1 MNNPV
6 RNFCIAIMAALHG
19 AAAAA
24 YTTSIADTSGY
35 VWLTSDEGA
44 GKSSF
49 VDGARW
55 SDNAIPGDTKDYL
68 VNVEGRV
75 IRNPATEN
83 GSATFGGRSLSLDN
97 GANFILKGKGSTTT
111 VSDLRIYNAFI
122 SQGDGNS
129 TKTLKGSMT
138 VFGTPSAPSIFQG
151 SGNGGV
157 RRTYVDSAISGAS
170 GTCLKIQHT
179 SGESD
184 SSGAQFYCFLRGDN
198 SGYNGSIE
206 VEGAGNGVCLVVASS
221 SSLGASPSL
230 ALDNDTARLFGASSG
245 TVAIEGAAITVAG
258 STIGVYTASGSDTG
272 LAIGGGSTIS
282 GTGTLVVKN
291 SGANGTTYRAVELGD
306 VAISG
311 IDGIAT
317 DGTGVLAL
325 GSGYSNSSIPL
336 AVAQTNDFAVADGAS
351 AGAVSVTGGAA
362 VSLAGGATFASL
374 SLDGFASGA
383 TAIRKPLAADP
394 LVVTGS
400 LSLPSGSSVAV
411 EFTDSDAE
419 SLSSSASFT
428 VLKAAG
434 AIDASAFTASAP
446 SLSSIEGGTFSVVS
460 GDGTNSLVYTLPKS
474 MVFLTAS
481 DTASSGS
488 SFASAARWSDGQ
500 TPHADALYFVKSG
513 LQLRAPDGAAG
524 AFPDSPLT
532 ILTGGKFSA
541 QGATVTV
548 PDLRLESGAIMNSTR
563 AQGSDVAG
571 AATVSGTASAPV
583 ELLLQVYHENG
594 KREMSRTLGI
604 SAAVSGTGPVRMAYE
619 SSTSS
624 DYAPNAS
631 YPGIFR
637 FSGDNAA
644 FTGTWRIENFAVKAA
659 FASAAAV
666 GGASAIHFRSN
677 GVFSAESSFTIPA
690 SVALVVENTGTVS
703 TDTARTNGGTFE
715 VAEGETLVAGAAPS
729 GDGIVRKTG
738 AGTLRL
744 AAGCNTTGQFNVKEG
759 TVLFDGS
766 FASGDANAIVRAG
779 AAIGGTGTVKKA
791 QFEDGSLFAVDL
803 DAAEPLTIDTL
814 VLAGEPALAVSGSSL
829 PDRFAVARVGTLSGT
844 LPETVVA
851 RIAGGASRH
860 VNLTLSDGVIYAS
873 SVPFVLIVR

>member
-1 MNNPV
+1 MNKTVPK
-6 RNFCIAIMAALHG
+6 FCLAFVVAAHS
-19 AAAAA
+19 AVAFA
-24 YTTSIADTSGY
+24 YTTSISDTSGY
-35 VWLTSDEGA
+35 IVQSASDGA
-44 GKSSF
+44 GNNSII
-49 VDGARW
+49 DGA
-55 SDNAIPGDTKDYL
+55 NFPGGAPVAGNDYL
-68 VNVEGRV
+68 VNNERDT
-75 IRNPATEN
+75 RSPATDKAASVFQ
-83 GSATFGGRSLSLDN
+83 GDSFTLDGGAR
-97 GANFILKGKGSTTT
+97 FILKGKGS
-111 VSDLRIYNAFI
+111 SIEIADLRIYNALV
-122 SQGDGNS
+122 SQGDGAS
-129 TKTLKGSMT
+129 DKTLKGAMT

-179 SGESD
+179 SGETD
-184 SSGAQFYCFLRGDN
+184 SPGAQFYCFLRGDN

-258 STIGVYTASGSDTG
+258 STIGVYTASGSDIG
-272 LAIGGGSTIS
+272 LSIGGGSTIS

-291 SGANGTTYRAVELGD
+291 SGANGTTYRAVEFGD

-325 GSGYSNSSIPL
+325 GSGYSNPSIPL

-351 AGAVSVTGGAA
+351 AGAVSVTGGAP

-400 LSLPSGSSVAV
+400 LSLPSGASVAV

-428 VLKAAG
+428 VLTAAG

-460 GDGTNSLVYTLPKS
+460 GDGTNSLVYTLPKA

-488 SFASAARWSDGQ
+488 SFTSAARWSDGQ

-524 AFPDSPLT
+524 AFPASPLT
-532 ILTGGKFSA
+532 ILAGGKFSA

-571 AATVSGTASAPV
+571 AATVSGTDSAPV

-594 KREMSRTLGI
+594 KREKSRTLGV
-604 SAAVSGTGPVRMAYE
+604 SADVSGTGPVRMAYE

-715 VAEGETLVAGAAPS
+715 VADGETLVAGAAPS

-766 FASGDANAIVRAG
+766 FASGDANAVVRDG

-829 PDRFAVARVGTLSGT
+829 PDRFAVAKVGSISGT
-844 LPETVVA
+844 LPEKVVA
-851 RIAGGASRH
+851 QLSGGSRH

-873 SVPFVLIVR
+873 AIPFVMVVR

>member
-1 MNNPV
+1 MNKTVPK
-6 RNFCIAIMAALHG
+6 FCLAFVVAAHS
-19 AAAAA
+19 AVAFA
-24 YTTSIADTSGY
+24 YTTSISDTSGY
-35 VWLTSDEGA
+35 IVQSASDGA
-44 GKSSF
+44 GKNSII
-49 VDGARW
+49 DGA
-55 SDNAIPGDTKDYL
+55 NFPGGAPVAGNDYL
-68 VNVEGRV
+68 VNNGRDT
-75 IRNPATEN
+75 RSPAIDKAASVFRGN
-83 GSATFGGRSLSLDN
+83 SFSLDG
-97 GANFILKGKGSTTT
+97 GARFILKGKGS
-111 VSDLRIYNAFI
+111 SIEIADFRIYNALV
-122 SQGDGNS
+122 SQGDGAS
-129 TKTLKGSMT
+129 DKTLKGAMT
-138 VFGTPSAPSIFQG
+138 VFGVPSAPSIFQG

-170 GTCLKIQHT
+170 GTCLKIQRT
-179 SGESD
+179 ASD
-184 SSGAQFYCFLRGDN
+184 GADGSGAQFYCFLRGDN

-325 GSGYSNSSIPL
+325 GSGYANPAIPL

-351 AGAVSVTGGAA
+351 AGAVSVTGGAT

-428 VLKAAG
+428 VLTAAG

-460 GDGTNSLVYTLPKS
+460 GDGTNSLVYTLPKA

-532 ILTGGKFSA
+532 ILAGGKFSA

-571 AATVSGTASAPV
+571 AATVSGSDSAPV

-594 KREMSRTLGI
+594 KREKSRTLGV

-690 SVALVVENTGTVS
+690 SVAIVVENTGTVS

-715 VAEGETLVAGAAPS
+715 VANGETLVAGAAPS

-766 FASGDANAIVRAG
+766 FASGDANAVVRDG

-791 QFEDGSLFAVDL
+791 QFEAGSLFAVDL

-829 PDRFAVARVGTLSGT
+829 PDRFAVAKVGSISGT
-844 LPETVVA
+844 LPEKVVA
-851 RIAGGASRH
+851 QLSGGGSRH

-873 SVPFVLIVR
+873 AIPFVMVVR

>member
-1 MNNPV
+1 MNKTVPK
-6 RNFCIAIMAALHG
+6 FCLAFVVAAHS
-19 AAAAA
+19 AVAFA
-24 YTTSIADTSGY
+24 YTTSISDTSGY
-35 VWLTSDEGA
+35 IVQSASDGA
-44 GKSSF
+44 GNNSII
-49 VDGARW
+49 DGA
-55 SDNAIPGDTKDYL
+55 NFPGGAPVAGNDYL
-68 VNVEGRV
+68 VNNERDT
-75 IRNPATEN
+75 RSPATDKAASVFQ
-83 GSATFGGRSLSLDN
+83 GDSFTLDGGAR
-97 GANFILKGKGSTTT
+97 FILKGKGS
-111 VSDLRIYNAFI
+111 SIEIADLRIYNALV
-122 SQGDGNS
+122 SQGDGAS
-129 TKTLKGSMT
+129 DKTLKGAMT

-179 SGESD
+179 SGETD
-184 SSGAQFYCFLRGDN
+184 SPGAQFYCFLRGDN

-258 STIGVYTASGSDTG
+258 STIGVYTASGSDIG
-272 LAIGGGSTIS
+272 LSIGGGSTIS

-291 SGANGTTYRAVELGD
+291 SGANGTTYRAVEFGD

-325 GSGYSNSSIPL
+325 GSGYSNPSIPL

-351 AGAVSVTGGAA
+351 AGAVSVTGGAP

-374 SLDGFASGA
+374 SLDGFGSGA

-400 LSLPSGSSVAV
+400 LSLPSGASVAV

-428 VLKAAG
+428 VLTAAG

-460 GDGTNSLVYTLPKS
+460 GDGTNSLVYTLPKA

-488 SFASAARWSDGQ
+488 SFTSAARWSDGQ

-524 AFPDSPLT
+524 AFPASPLT
-532 ILTGGKFSA
+532 ILAGGKFSA

-571 AATVSGTASAPV
+571 AATVSGTDSAPV

-594 KREMSRTLGI
+594 KREKSRTLGV
-604 SAAVSGTGPVRMAYE
+604 SADVSGTGPVRMAYE

-715 VAEGETLVAGAAPS
+715 VADGETLVAGAAPS

-766 FASGDANAIVRAG
+766 FASGDANALVRDG

-829 PDRFAVARVGTLSGT
+829 PDRFAVAKVGSISGT
-844 LPETVVA
+844 LPEKVVA
-851 RIAGGASRH
+851 QLSGGSRH

-873 SVPFVLIVR
+873 AIPFVMVVR

>member
-1 MNNPV
+1 MNKTVPK
-6 RNFCIAIMAALHG
+6 FCLAFVVAAHS
-19 AAAAA
+19 AVAFA
-24 YTTSIADTSGY
+24 YTTSISDTSGY
-35 VWLTSDEGA
+35 IVQSASDGA
-44 GKSSF
+44 GNNSII
-49 VDGARW
+49 DGA
-55 SDNAIPGDTKDYL
+55 NFPGGAPVAGNDYL
-68 VNVEGRV
+68 VNNERDT
-75 IRNPATEN
+75 RSPATDKAASVFQ
-83 GSATFGGRSLSLDN
+83 GDSFTLDGGAR
-97 GANFILKGKGSTTT
+97 FILKGKGS
-111 VSDLRIYNAFI
+111 SIEIADLRIYNALV
-122 SQGDGNS
+122 SQGDGAS
-129 TKTLKGSMT
+129 DKTLKGAMT

-179 SGESD
+179 SGETD
-184 SSGAQFYCFLRGDN
+184 SPGAQFYCFLRGDN
-198 SGYNGSIE
+198 SAYNGSIE

-258 STIGVYTASGSDTG
+258 STIGVYTASGSDIG
-272 LAIGGGSTIS
+272 LSIGGGSTIS

-291 SGANGTTYRAVELGD
+291 SGANGTTYRAVEFGD

-325 GSGYSNSSIPL
+325 GSGYSNPSIPL

-351 AGAVSVTGGAA
+351 AGAVSVTGGAP

-374 SLDGFASGA
+374 SLDGFGSGA

-400 LSLPSGSSVAV
+400 LSLPSGASVAV

-428 VLKAAG
+428 VLTAAG

-460 GDGTNSLVYTLPKS
+460 GDGTNSLVYTLPKA

-488 SFASAARWSDGQ
+488 SFTSAARWSDGQ

-532 ILTGGKFSA
+532 ILAGGKFSA

-571 AATVSGTASAPV
+571 AATVSGTDSAPV

-594 KREMSRTLGI
+594 KREKSRTLGV
-604 SAAVSGTGPVRMAYE
+604 SADVSGTGPVRMAYE

-715 VAEGETLVAGAAPS
+715 VADGETLVAGAAPS

-766 FASGDANAIVRAG
+766 FASGDANALVRDG

-829 PDRFAVARVGTLSGT
+829 PDRFAVAKVGSISGT
-844 LPETVVA
+844 LPEKVVA
-851 RIAGGASRH
+851 QLSGGSRH

-873 SVPFVLIVR
+873 AIPFVMVVR

>member
-1 MNNPV
+1 MNKTVPK
-6 RNFCIAIMAALHG
+6 FCLAFVVAAHS
-19 AAAAA
+19 AVAFA
-24 YTTSIADTSGY
+24 YTTSISDTSGY
-35 VWLTSDEGA
+35 IVQSASDGA
-44 GKSSF
+44 GNNSII
-49 VDGARW
+49 DGA
-55 SDNAIPGDTKDYL
+55 NFPGGAPVAGNDYL
-68 VNVEGRV
+68 VNNERDT
-75 IRNPATEN
+75 RSPATDKAASVFQ
-83 GSATFGGRSLSLDN
+83 GDSFTLDGGAR
-97 GANFILKGKGSTTT
+97 FILKGKGS
-111 VSDLRIYNAFI
+111 SIEIADLRIYNALV
-122 SQGDGNS
+122 SQGDGAS
-129 TKTLKGSMT
+129 DKTLKGAMT

-179 SGESD
+179 SGETD
-184 SSGAQFYCFLRGDN
+184 SPGAQFYCFLRGDN

-258 STIGVYTASGSDTG
+258 STIGVYTASGSDIG
-272 LAIGGGSTIS
+272 LSIGGGSTIS

-291 SGANGTTYRAVELGD
+291 SGANGTTYRAVEFGD

-325 GSGYSNSSIPL
+325 GSGYSNPSIPL

-351 AGAVSVTGGAA
+351 AGAVSVTGGAT

-374 SLDGFASGA
+374 SLDGFGSGT

-400 LSLPSGSSVAV
+400 LSLPSGAAVAL

-428 VLKAAG
+428 VLTAAG

-460 GDGTNSLVYTLPKS
+460 GDGTNSLVYTLPKA

-488 SFASAARWSDGQ
+488 SFTSAARWSDGQ

-524 AFPDSPLT
+524 AFPASPLT
-532 ILTGGKFSA
+532 ILAGGKFSA

-571 AATVSGTASAPV
+571 AATVSGTDSAPV

-594 KREMSRTLGI
+594 KRETSRTLGV

-715 VAEGETLVAGAAPS
+715 VADGETLVAGAAPS

-766 FASGDANAIVRAG
+766 FASGDANAVVRDG

-829 PDRFAVARVGTLSGT
+829 PDRFAVAKVGSISGT
-844 LPETVVA
+844 LPEKVVA
-851 RIAGGASRH
+851 QLSGGSRH

-873 SVPFVLIVR
+873 AIPFVMVVR

>member
-1 MNNPV
+1 MNKTVPK
-6 RNFCIAIMAALHG
+6 FCLAFVVAAHS
-19 AAAAA
+19 AVAFA
-24 YTTSIADTSGY
+24 YTTSISDTSGY
-35 VWLTSDEGA
+35 IVQSASDGA
-44 GKSSF
+44 GNNSII
-49 VDGARW
+49 DGA
-55 SDNAIPGDTKDYL
+55 NFPGGAPVAGNDYL
-68 VNVEGRV
+68 VNNERDT
-75 IRNPATEN
+75 RSPATDKAASVFQ
-83 GSATFGGRSLSLDN
+83 GDSFTLDGGAR
-97 GANFILKGKGSTTT
+97 FILKGKGS
-111 VSDLRIYNAFI
+111 SIEIADLRIYNALV
-122 SQGDGNS
+122 SQGDGAS
-129 TKTLKGSMT
+129 DKTLKGAMT

-179 SGESD
+179 SGETD
-184 SSGAQFYCFLRGDN
+184 SPGAQFYCFLRGDN

-258 STIGVYTASGSDTG
+258 STIGVYTASGSDIG
-272 LAIGGGSTIS
+272 LSIGGGSTIS

-291 SGANGTTYRAVELGD
+291 SGANGTTYRAVEFGD

-325 GSGYSNSSIPL
+325 GSGYSNPSIPL

-351 AGAVSVTGGAA
+351 AGAVSVTGGAT

-374 SLDGFASGA
+374 SLDGFGSGA

-400 LSLPSGSSVAV
+400 LSLPSGASVAV

-428 VLKAAG
+428 VLTAAG

-460 GDGTNSLVYTLPKS
+460 GDGTNSLVYTLPKA

-488 SFASAARWSDGQ
+488 SFTSAARWSDGQ

-524 AFPDSPLT
+524 AFPASPLT
-532 ILTGGKFSA
+532 ILAGGKFSA

-571 AATVSGTASAPV
+571 AATVSGTDSAPV

-594 KREMSRTLGI
+594 KREKSRTLGV
-604 SAAVSGTGPVRMAYE
+604 SADVSGTGPVRMAYE

-715 VAEGETLVAGAAPS
+715 VADGETLVAGAAPS

-766 FASGDANAIVRAG
+766 FASGDANAVVRDG

-829 PDRFAVARVGTLSGT
+829 PDRFAVAKVGSISGT
-844 LPETVVA
+844 LPEKVVA
-851 RIAGGASRH
+851 QLSGGSRH

-873 SVPFVLIVR
+873 AIPFVMVVR

>member
-1 MNNPV
+1 
-6 RNFCIAIMAALHG
+6 MAF
-19 AAAAA
+19 A
-24 YTTSIADTSGY
+24 YTTSISDTSGY
-35 VWLTSDEGA
+35 IVQSASDGA
-44 GKSSF
+44 GNNSII
-49 VDGARW
+49 DGA
-55 SDNAIPGDTKDYL
+55 NFPGGAPVAGNDYL
-68 VNVEGRV
+68 VNNERDT
-75 IRNPATEN
+75 RSPATDKAASVFQ
-83 GSATFGGRSLSLDN
+83 GDSFTLDGGAR
-97 GANFILKGKGSTTT
+97 FILKGKGS
-111 VSDLRIYNAFI
+111 SIEIADLRIYNALV
-122 SQGDGNS
+122 SQGDGAS
-129 TKTLKGSMT
+129 DKTLKGAMT

-179 SGESD
+179 SGETD
-184 SSGAQFYCFLRGDN
+184 SPGAQFYCFLRGDN

-258 STIGVYTASGSDTG
+258 STIGVYTASGSDIG
-272 LAIGGGSTIS
+272 LSIGGGSTIS

-291 SGANGTTYRAVELGD
+291 SGANGTTYRAVEFGD

-325 GSGYSNSSIPL
+325 GSGYSNPSIPL

-351 AGAVSVTGGAA
+351 AGAVSVTGGAT

-374 SLDGFASGA
+374 SLDGFGSGA

-419 SLSSSASFT
+419 ALSSSASFT
-428 VLKAAG
+428 VLTAAG

-460 GDGTNSLVYTLPKS
+460 GDGTNSLVYTLPKA

-488 SFASAARWSDGQ
+488 SFTSAARWSDGQ
-500 TPHADALYFVKSG
+500 TPHTNALYFVKSG

-524 AFPDSPLT
+524 AFPASPLT
-532 ILTGGKFSA
+532 ILAGGKFSA

-571 AATVSGTASAPV
+571 AATVSGTDSAPV

-594 KREMSRTLGI
+594 KREKSRTLGV
-604 SAAVSGTGPVRMAYE
+604 SADVSGTGPVRMAYE

-715 VAEGETLVAGAAPS
+715 VADGETLVAGAAPS

-766 FASGDANAIVRAG
+766 FASGDANAVVRDG

-829 PDRFAVARVGTLSGT
+829 PDRFAVAKVGSISGT
-844 LPETVVA
+844 LPEKVVA
-851 RIAGGASRH
+851 QLSGGSRH

-873 SVPFVLIVR
+873 AIPFVMVVR

>member
-1 MNNPV
+1 MNKTVPK
-6 RNFCIAIMAALHG
+6 FCLAFVVAAHS
-19 AAAAA
+19 AVAFA
-24 YTTSIADTSGY
+24 YTTSISDTSGY
-35 VWLTSDEGA
+35 IVQSASDGA
-44 GKSSF
+44 GNNSII
-49 VDGARW
+49 DGA
-55 SDNAIPGDTKDYL
+55 NFPGGAPVAGNDYL
-68 VNVEGRV
+68 VNNERDT
-75 IRNPATEN
+75 RSPATDKAASVFQ
-83 GSATFGGRSLSLDN
+83 GDSFTLDGGAR
-97 GANFILKGKGSTTT
+97 FILKGKGS
-111 VSDLRIYNAFI
+111 SIEIADLRIYNALV
-122 SQGDGNS
+122 SQGDGAS
-129 TKTLKGSMT
+129 DKTLKGAMT

-179 SGESD
+179 SGETD
-184 SSGAQFYCFLRGDN
+184 SPGAQFYCFLRGDN

-258 STIGVYTASGSDTG
+258 STIGVYTASGSDIG
-272 LAIGGGSTIS
+272 LSIGGGSTIS

-291 SGANGTTYRAVELGD
+291 SGANGTTYRAVEFGD

-325 GSGYSNSSIPL
+325 GSGYSNPSIPL

-351 AGAVSVTGGAA
+351 AGAVSVTGGAP

-374 SLDGFASGA
+374 SLDGFGSGA

-400 LSLPSGSSVAV
+400 LSLPSGASVAV

-428 VLKAAG
+428 VLTAAG

-460 GDGTNSLVYTLPKS
+460 GDGTNSLVYTLPKA

-488 SFASAARWSDGQ
+488 SFTSAARWSDGQ

-524 AFPDSPLT
+524 AFPASPLT
-532 ILTGGKFSA
+532 ILAGGKFSA

-571 AATVSGTASAPV
+571 AATVSGTDSAPV

-594 KREMSRTLGI
+594 KREKSRTLGV
-604 SAAVSGTGPVRMAYE
+604 SADVSGTGPVRMAYE

-715 VAEGETLVAGAAPS
+715 VADGETLVAGAAPS

-766 FASGDANAIVRAG
+766 FASGDANAVVRDG

-829 PDRFAVARVGTLSGT
+829 PDRFAVAKVGSISGT
-844 LPETVVA
+844 LPEKVVA
-851 RIAGGASRH
+851 QLSGGSRH

-873 SVPFVLIVR
+873 AIPFVMVVR

>member
-35 VWLTSDEGA
+35 VWLTSDDGA

-129 TKTLKGSMT
+129 TKTLKGTMT
-138 VFGTPSAPSIFQG
+138 VFGAPSAPSILQG

-157 RRTYVDSAISGAS
+157 RRAYIDSAISGAS

-179 SGESD
+179 SGETD

-198 SGYNGSIE
+198 SAYNGSIE

-258 STIGVYTASGSDTG
+258 STIGVYIASGSGTG
-272 LAIGGGSTIS
+272 LSIGGGSTIS

-351 AGAVSVTGGAA
+351 AGAVSVTGGAT

-400 LSLPSGSSVAV
+400 LSLPSGASVSV

-428 VLKAAG
+428 VLTAAG

-460 GDGTNSLVYTLPKS
+460 GDGTNSLVYTLPKA

-488 SFASAARWSDGQ
+488 SFTSAARWSDGQ
-500 TPHADALYFVKSG
+500 TPHTNALYFVKSG

-532 ILTGGKFSA
+532 ILAGGKFSA

-571 AATVSGTASAPV
+571 AATVSGTDSAPV
-583 ELLLQVYHENG
+583 ELQLQVYHENG
-594 KREMSRTLGI
+594 KRETSRTLGI
-604 SAAVSGTGPVRMAYE
+604 TAAVSGTGPVRMAYE

-715 VAEGETLVAGAAPS
+715 VADGETLVAGAAPS

-779 AAIGGTGTVKKA
+779 AAVGGTGTVKKA

-829 PDRFAVARVGTLSGT
+829 PDRFAVAQVGSISGT
-844 LPETVVA
+844 LPEKVVA
-851 RIAGGASRH
+851 HLSGGGSRH

-873 SVPFVLIVR
+873 DIPFVMIVR

>member
-1 MNNPV
+1 MNKTVPK
-6 RNFCIAIMAALHG
+6 FCLAFVVAAHS
-19 AAAAA
+19 AVAFA
-24 YTTSIADTSGY
+24 YTTSISDTSGY
-35 VWLTSDEGA
+35 IVQSASDGA
-44 GKSSF
+44 GNNSII
-49 VDGARW
+49 DGA
-55 SDNAIPGDTKDYL
+55 NFPGGAPVAGNDYL
-68 VNVEGRV
+68 VNNERDT
-75 IRNPATEN
+75 RSPATDKAASVFQ
-83 GSATFGGRSLSLDN
+83 GDSFTLDGGAR
-97 GANFILKGKGSTTT
+97 FILKGKGS
-111 VSDLRIYNAFI
+111 SIEIADLRIYNALV
-122 SQGDGNS
+122 SQGDGAS
-129 TKTLKGSMT
+129 DKTLKGAMT

-179 SGESD
+179 SGETD
-184 SSGAQFYCFLRGDN
+184 SPGAQFYCFLRGDN

-258 STIGVYTASGSDTG
+258 STIGVYTASGSDIG
-272 LAIGGGSTIS
+272 LSIGGGSTIS

-291 SGANGTTYRAVELGD
+291 SGANGTTYRAVEFGD

-325 GSGYSNSSIPL
+325 GSGYSNPSIPL

-351 AGAVSVTGGAA
+351 AGAVSVTGGAP

-374 SLDGFASGA
+374 SLDGFGSGA

-400 LSLPSGSSVAV
+400 LSLPSGASVAV

-428 VLKAAG
+428 VLTAAG

-460 GDGTNSLVYTLPKS
+460 GDGTNSLVYTLPKA

-488 SFASAARWSDGQ
+488 SFTSAARWSDGQ
-500 TPHADALYFVKSG
+500 TPHTNALYFVKSG

-532 ILTGGKFSA
+532 ILAGGKFSA

-571 AATVSGTASAPV
+571 AATVSGTDSAPV

-594 KREMSRTLGI
+594 KREKSRTLGV
-604 SAAVSGTGPVRMAYE
+604 SADVSGTGPVRMAYE

-715 VAEGETLVAGAAPS
+715 VADGETLVAGAAPS

-766 FASGDANAIVRAG
+766 FASGDANALVRDG

-829 PDRFAVARVGTLSGT
+829 PDRFAVAKVGSISGT
-844 LPETVVA
+844 LPEKVVA
-851 RIAGGASRH
+851 QLSGGSRH

-873 SVPFVLIVR
+873 AIPFVMVVR

>member
-1 MNNPV
+1 MLFRSV
-6 RNFCIAIMAALHG
+6 AAHS
-19 AAAAA
+19 AVAFA
-24 YTTSIADTSGY
+24 YTTSISDTSGY
-35 VWLTSDEGA
+35 IVQSASDGA
-44 GKSSF
+44 GNNSII
-49 VDGARW
+49 DGA
-55 SDNAIPGDTKDYL
+55 NFPGGAPVAGNDYL
-68 VNVEGRV
+68 VNNERDT
-75 IRNPATEN
+75 RSPATDKAASVFQ
-83 GSATFGGRSLSLDN
+83 GDSFTLDGGAR
-97 GANFILKGKGSTTT
+97 FILKGKGS
-111 VSDLRIYNAFI
+111 SIEIADLRIYNALV
-122 SQGDGNS
+122 SQGDGAS
-129 TKTLKGSMT
+129 DKTLKGAMT

-179 SGESD
+179 SGETD
-184 SSGAQFYCFLRGDN
+184 SPGAQFYCFLRGDN

-258 STIGVYTASGSDTG
+258 STIGVYTASGSDIG
-272 LAIGGGSTIS
+272 LSIGGGSTIS

-291 SGANGTTYRAVELGD
+291 SGANGTTYRAVEFGD

-325 GSGYSNSSIPL
+325 GSGYSNPSIPL

-351 AGAVSVTGGAA
+351 AGAVSVTGGAT

-374 SLDGFASGA
+374 SLDGFGSGA

-419 SLSSSASFT
+419 ALSSSASFT
-428 VLKAAG
+428 VLTAAG

-460 GDGTNSLVYTLPKS
+460 GDGTNSLVYTLPKA

-488 SFASAARWSDGQ
+488 SFTSAARWSDGQ

-524 AFPDSPLT
+524 AFPASPLT
-532 ILTGGKFSA
+532 ILAGGKFSA

-571 AATVSGTASAPV
+571 AATVSGTDSAPV

-594 KREMSRTLGI
+594 KREKSRTLGV
-604 SAAVSGTGPVRMAYE
+604 SADVSGTGPVRMAYE

-715 VAEGETLVAGAAPS
+715 VADGETLVAGAAPS

-766 FASGDANAIVRAG
+766 FASGDANAVVRDG
-779 AAIGGTGTVKKA
+779 TAIGGTGTVKKA

-829 PDRFAVARVGTLSGT
+829 PDRFAVAKVGSISGT
-844 LPETVVA
+844 LPEKVVA
-851 RIAGGASRH
+851 QLSGGSRH

-873 SVPFVLIVR
+873 AIPFVMVVR